1 MRMYVIALTAHVC
14 TIPVLAFR
22 CINNAAPTFPSNFK
36 HALENFDVNE
46 DGMAAR
52 TCVHVIV
59 CIHVCMYVWSQLRMY
74 VCMYKCTYFA
84 IFVIN
89 ALDCVRWPCQ
99 FLIP

>member
-1 MRMYVIALTAHVC
+1 MCIYVIALTAHVC
-14 TIPVLAFR
+14 TIPVLALR

-59 CIHVCMYVWSQLRMY
+59 CIHVCMYCMYGRNCACMY
-74 VCMYKCTYFA
+74 V
-84 IFVIN
+84 
-89 ALDCVRWPCQ
+89 
-99 FLIP
+99 

>member
-1 MRMYVIALTAHVC
+1 MRMYVIALTAQVC
-14 TIPVLAFR
+14 TIPVLALR

-46 DGMAAR
+46 DGMAAL

-59 CIHVCMYVWSQLRMY
+59 CIHVCTVCMVATTH

-89 ALDCVRWPCQ
+89 TLDCVRWPCQ
-99 FLIP
+99 FSIP